1 VIDSQAAR
9 MQTSPLNHMRCRA
22 KLHTDEAAVEYVPKS
37 LTSALELNKV
47 FLRLAP
53 LEMDLGCG
61 DGAFL
66 AALAQ
71 ENPAH
76 NFLGIER
83 LLGRVRS
90 VCRKVA
96 RLDLKNARILRM
108 QSDYAITHLLPSGS
122 VTTFHLLFPD
132 PWPKRRHHGRRVFT
146 PEFVSSIHRALIAGG
161 LFHVATDHA
170 DYYHQIERVIA
181 AADIFVISREQYH
194 FPPTSFEQ
202 KYVARGLS
210 IHRLLLRK
218 VSPVRYARVRH
229 SSSPN

>member
-1 VIDSQAAR
+1 LE
-9 MQTSPLNHMRCRA
+9 TSPLNHMRGRA
-22 KLHTDEAAVEYVPKS
+22 KLHTDEAGVEYVPKS
-37 LTSALELNKV
+37 LTRVLEFDKV

-53 LEMDLGCG
+53 LEIDLGCG
-61 DGAFL
+61 AGAFL
-66 AALAQ
+66 AVLAQ

-108 QSDYAITHLLPSGS
+108 ESNYAVTHLLPPAS

-132 PWPKRRHHGRRVFT
+132 PWPKRRHHRRRAFT

-170 DYYHQIERVIA
+170 DYFHQIERVIA
-181 AADIFVISREQYH
+181 ATDIFVISREQNH

-218 VSPVRYARVRH
+218 VSPVR
-229 SSSPN
+229 

>member
-1 VIDSQAAR
+1 
-9 MQTSPLNHMRCRA
+9 M
-22 KLHTDEAAVEYVPKS
+22 PKS
-37 LTSALELNKV
+37 LTSALEFDKV
-47 FLRLAP
+47 FSRLAP
-53 LEMDLGCG
+53 LEIDLGCG

-108 QSDYAITHLLPSGS
+108 ESNYAVTHLLPPGS

-132 PWPKRRHHGRRVFT
+132 PWPKRRHHRRRAFT
-146 PEFVSSIHRALIAGG
+146 PEFLSSIHRALIGGG

-170 DYYHQIERVIA
+170 DYFHQIERVIA
-181 AADIFVISREQYH
+181 ATDIFVISREQNH

-202 KYVARGLS
+202 KYIAGGLS

-218 VSPVRYARVRH
+218 VSPVR
-229 SSSPN
+229 

>member
-1 VIDSQAAR
+1 MVDSHATR
-9 MQTSPLNHMRCRA
+9 LETSPLNHMRGRA
-22 KLHTDEAAVEYVPKS
+22 KLHTDEAGVEYVPKS
-37 LTSALELNKV
+37 LTRVLEFDKV
-47 FLRLAP
+47 FSRLAP
-53 LEMDLGCG
+53 VEIDLGCG

-66 AALAQ
+66 ARLAQ

-83 LLGRVRS
+83 LMGRVRS

-108 QSDYAITHLLPSGS
+108 ESNYAVTHLLPPAS

-132 PWPKRRHHGRRVFT
+132 PWPKRRHHRRRAFT
-146 PEFVSSIHRALIAGG
+146 AEFVSSIHRALIAGG

-170 DYYHQIERVIA
+170 DYFHQIERVIA
-181 AADIFVISREQYH
+181 ATDIFVISREQYH
-194 FPPTSFEQ
+194 FPSTSFEQ

-210 IHRLLLRK
+210 THRLLLRK
-218 VSPVRYARVRH
+218 VSPVR
-229 SSSPN
+229 

>member
-1 VIDSQAAR
+1 
-9 MQTSPLNHMRCRA
+9 MRGRA
-22 KLHTDEAAVEYVPKS
+22 KLHTDEAGVEYVPKS
-37 LTSALELNKV
+37 LTRVLEFDKV
-47 FLRLAP
+47 FSRLAP
-53 LEMDLGCG
+53 LEIDLGCG

-108 QSDYAITHLLPSGS
+108 ESNYAVTHLLPPAS

-132 PWPKRRHHGRRVFT
+132 PWPKRRHHRRRAFT

-170 DYYHQIERVIA
+170 DYFHQIERVIA
-181 AADIFVISREQYH
+181 ATDIFVISREQNH

-218 VSPVRYARVRH
+218 VSPVR
-229 SSSPN
+229 